1 MLLTNSPSQLHH
13 LILSHAGEMFM
24 GRLPTSPL
32 SDDLGWRVCPSSSP
46 ARQEA
51 DVPSDDTQEISLS
64 LPPSPSALAW
74 QWLRAPEVDTSSDIL
89 SSVDMVTGPWK
100 GGAMYYCEDVKIWR
114 REQQVK
120 RTIPVGSGSFITL
133 YWLFLL
139 PCSYCIV
146 H

>member
-1 MLLTNSPSQLHH
+1 MLLTNSPTQIHH
-13 LILSHAGEMFM
+13 LILSHAGDMFM
-24 GRLPTSPL
+24 GRLPTSPP
-32 SDDLGWRVCPSSSP
+32 SVLGGRVCPSSSP

-100 GGAMYYCEDVKIWR
+100 RGAMYYCEDMEKG
-114 REQQVK
+114 K
-120 RTIPVGSGSFITL
+120 TSLTL
-133 YWLFLL
+133 TGRFGLIYNVALVVLL
-139 PCSYCIV
+139 PCSYCIA